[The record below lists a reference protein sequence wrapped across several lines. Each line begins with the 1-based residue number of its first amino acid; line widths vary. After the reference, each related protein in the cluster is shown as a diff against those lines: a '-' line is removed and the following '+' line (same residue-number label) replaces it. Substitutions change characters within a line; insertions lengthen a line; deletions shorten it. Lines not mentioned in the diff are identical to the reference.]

1 MSDRFLAGR
10 IAWVTDGVGALG
22 RAIALALAEAGA
34 SVAFGA
40 VPSPKEAAG
49 GAARAPGERPEPVAD
64 ALRGRGGAFFHSA
77 LDLRNDGDVDRFHRA
92 AVDALG
98 PVDVLVNSAAVSARE
113 EMIGHRN
120 EVWSAVLD
128 VNLHGSYRT
137 VKRCMGSMV
146 ERRFGRIVN
155 IASPAAETGYPAH
168 SAYCAS
174 MSALLGLT
182 RCVALE
188 GAEHGV
194 TCNVVQPGW
203 LDTAAAAAPRQADL
217 EVMPERRLIPPEEVA
232 SFVLFLCCDEALGLT
247 GEAVAVTG
255 GTLHVTED
263 AGRGR

>member
-10 IAWVTDGVGALG
+10 NAWVTDGVGALG

-40 VPSPKEAAG
+40 VPSPEGAADG
-49 GAARAPGERPEPVAD
+49 PARAPGERPEAVAD
-64 ALRGRGGAFFHSA
+64 ALRGRGVAFFYSA

-98 PVDVLVNSAAVSARE
+98 PVDVLVNCAAVSVRE

-155 IASPAAETGYPAH
+155 IASPAAEIGYPAH

-203 LDTAAAAAPRQADL
+203 LTAAAAAPRQAHL
-217 EVMPERRLIPPEEVA
+217 EAMPERRLIPPEEVA
-232 SFVLFLCCDEALGLT
+232 SFVLFLCRDETLGLT

-263 AGRGR
+263 TGRGR